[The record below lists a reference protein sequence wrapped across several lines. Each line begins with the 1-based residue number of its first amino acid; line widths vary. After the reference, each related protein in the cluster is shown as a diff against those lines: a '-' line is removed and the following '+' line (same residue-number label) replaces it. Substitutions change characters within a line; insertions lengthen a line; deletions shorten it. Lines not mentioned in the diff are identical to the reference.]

1 LRAEPV
7 DGATSD
13 TGDVS
18 EAWPGHCTGYCALF
32 WIREAE
38 TAPGMGG
45 GWRTELSS
53 QELGGR
59 ARQVG
64 DRSRGKGRHAG
75 FAARATRAG

>member
-1 LRAEPV
+1 M

-32 WIREAE
+32 WALDLDQGGRNG
-38 TAPGMGG
+38 TGDVG

-59 ARQVG
+59 PRQVG
-64 DRSRGKGRHAG
+64 DRSRGKGRQAG